1 MAREAPSCAVCAA
14 TDALA
19 GILVGGQQ
27 MFLCGRH
34 AAVVDAHEKVAGHA
48 SFDELAALFATPGL
62 ERRKKRARRRSD
74 RRMFPPRPELRRA
87 SDGRRDTDPK
97 A

>member
-1 MAREAPSCAVCAA
+1 MCAA

-19 GILVGGQQ
+19 GVLVGEQQ

-34 AAVVDAHEKVAGHA
+34 AAILASKEPLAGNA
-48 SFDELAALFATPGL
+48 TFDELAALFATPGL
-62 ERRKKRARRRSD
+62 ERRKKRNRRRND

-87 SDGRRDTDPK
+87 SDGRRETDPK
-97 A
+97 S